1 MNDYIKIAELL
12 FPNVTKTPDYYLNY
26 YKKRNLPEDALV
38 TRFAP
43 SPTGYLHLGSLY
55 TSFMSYKLAKDSGGV
70 FYLRIED
77 TDLERTID
85 QGVEG
90 LVKDLT
96 DFGIVA
102 DEGVFL
108 NDMGEVYSKGEYGP
122 YVQTERKEIYLTFV
136 KDLIARGLAYPCFC
150 TSEEVSEIRRV
161 QEEIKEVHIG
171 YWGEYAKHRNLTYE
185 QVKEKLEQGL
195 PFAVRLKSPGYPN
208 TRVRFND
215 VIRGKIEMLDNVND
229 VVILKSDTQ
238 LPPYNLAHAVDDT
251 LMGTRLVT
259 RSSEWLNSTP
269 EHLQIF
275 KAIGATPPKYAH
287 IAFVQRLDPE
297 TGNKRK
303 LSKRKDP
310 EIATFNL
317 TEKGYPLESVYE
329 YMLTLANSN
338 FEDWR
343 IQNPNAPISEFKLR
357 LDKVS
362 VNGPLFDPQKFEDVS
377 KNVIAKFTSKEV
389 YDYTLE
395 WAKAYDNDFY
405 KLIKDK
411 ETYCIKM
418 LDIDRKSDK
427 PHKDIIY
434 WSDVKGLYNYF
445 FNEIFFEYNYSNYEI
460 DKTFGYGNV
469 VEILREFL
477 NNYNE
482 EDEKDIWFGKIKE
495 IATKFGYAANVKEYK
510 NNPSNY
516 KGSIVHVS
524 NFIRVALTGSTK
536 SLDLYGVCKLF
547 GKDNLEKRITKFI
560 TLFESK

>member
-1 MNDYIKIAELL
+1 MNDYKKIADLL
-12 FPNVTKTPDYYLNY
+12 FPNITKTPQDYLNQ
-26 YKKRNLPEDALV
+26 YKKRNLPEEALV

-55 TSFMSYKLAKDSGGV
+55 TSFVSYKLAKDTGGV

-77 TDLERTID
+77 TDLERTIE

-90 LVKDLT
+90 LVKDLS
-96 DFGIVA
+96 DFGIIPN
-102 DEGVFL
+102 EGVFL
-108 NDMGEVYSKGEYGP
+108 DEKGNVYDKGNYGP
-122 YVQTERKEIYLTFV
+122 YIQTERKEIYLAFV
-136 KDLIARGLAYPCFC
+136 KDLIARGHAYPCFC
-150 TSEEVSEIRRV
+150 TAEEVNEIRKL
-161 QEEIKEVHIG
+161 QEELKEVHIG
-171 YWGEYAKHRNLTYE
+171 YWGEYAKHRNLTFE
-185 QVKEKLEQGL
+185 QVKEKLNQGL
-195 PFAVRLKSPGYPN
+195 PFAIRLKSPGYPN
-208 TRVRFND
+208 TRIKFND

-251 LMGTRLVT
+251 LMGTKLVT

-269 EHLQIF
+269 EHIQIF
-275 KAIGATPPKYAH
+275 KALGFTPPQYAH
-287 IAFVQRLDPE
+287 IAFVQRFDQK

-317 TEKGYPLESVYE
+317 TQKGYPLESVYE

-343 IQNPNAPISEFKLR
+343 LQNPHAPISEFKLR

-362 VNGPLFDPQKFEDVS
+362 VSGPLFDPQKFENVS

-389 YDYTLE
+389 YDYTLQ
-395 WAKAYDNDFY
+395 WAKTYDVAFY
-405 KLIKDK
+405 ELIKDK
-411 ETYCIKM
+411 EQYCIEM
-418 LDIDRKSDK
+418 LDIDRKSEK

-434 WSDVKGLYNYF
+434 WSDIKRLYSYF
-445 FNEIFFEYNYSNYEI
+445 FNEIFFEYTYNDYEI
-460 DKTFGYGNV
+460 DEIFGYDNV
-469 VEILREFL
+469 VDILNEFL
-477 NNYNE
+477 SNYNVTDSKE
-482 EDEKDIWFGKIKE
+482 TWFGKIKG
-495 IATKFGYAANVKEYK
+495 IAERFGYAANVKEYK
-510 NNPSNY
+510 NNALAY

-547 GKDNLEKRITKFI
+547 GVNNMQKRIEKFI
-560 TLFESK
+560 KLFEGK